1 MSRGF
6 GDGLS
11 RGFELTITPM
21 LVGVIGFLLDRWLG
35 LVPVL
40 TIVFSLWGLGVS
52 MYMTWFRYDQEM
64 KVHEARRL
72 EAGDRRSPGPARW
85 ARTDDTVGSS
95 SDLRS
100 AGA

>member
-1 MSRGF
+1 MSKGF

-21 LVGVIGFLLDRWLG
+21 FVGAIGFLLDRWLG

-40 TIVFSLWGLGVS
+40 TIVFSLWGLGAS

-64 KVHEARRL
+64 KGHEARWL
-72 EAGDRRSPGPARW
+72 EAGGQRSPRPARW
-85 ARTDDTVGSS
+85 ARTDDAVPSPA
-95 SDLRS
+95 DLGP